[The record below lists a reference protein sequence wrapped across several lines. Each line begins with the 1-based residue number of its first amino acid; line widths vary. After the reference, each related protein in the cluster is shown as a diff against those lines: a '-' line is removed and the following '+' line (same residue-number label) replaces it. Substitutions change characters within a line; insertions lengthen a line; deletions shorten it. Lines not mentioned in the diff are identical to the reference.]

1 MQASAA
7 TVHAIRKDD
16 GWYKA
21 DVSFSKDIRNESSE
35 NPTIRCYVNVIT
47 PCLSGDCKYLLPIPV
62 ANWQKFIRFPGKGK
76 CAICVCRHVKRK
88 KPEDGGGPF
97 CTCGKPSCQPMD
109 TAPAPIEAAAAAAGT
124 AAAAPG
130 TGAVAASSSASS
142 ARLVVPLSSASPC
155 TGAAAPPSRKRNLA
169 DSSVTATVAAPA
181 PATALGTAV
190 VPYKAARVRE
200 SSKVASTANELYS
213 MLDLGREN
221 LRENLDKLAMLLEKP
236 QTDLTRPNANSSNAF
251 SPLDQAVANGLIE
264 ALPLLL
270 KHWPRDRPFARA
282 GKMGKTPLLLLTA
295 MCEQVAD
302 PQLQPKEPR
311 ATCTGTVTGSSS
323 RGRGRASADSSG
335 RRAPP
340 VNTDELCKMA
350 EMLIEVDPEC
360 IETPEKNGWTPLMT
374 ACEWGCL
381 PLVQLL
387 LERGASVEPKDNHKM
402 TALHWCAEQDR
413 PAHADVISI
422 LLEYK
427 ADPHATNDQG
437 KTPLELANE
446 YKSAPA
452 ILAALQ
458 SQPYETL
465 PRTKE
470 GVKAAAAAAAAP
482 APASGRGRP
491 HGASGRGPSTLK
503 LLMPPD
509 AHVLTRGPSAAEIR
523 AAEDRR
529 RQQQE
534 QQREAEM
541 DAAIC
546 QICNGGLCED
556 GNEILFCDGE
566 KWGGPC
572 GVAVHQQCYHLG
584 ELPSGDWLCDACA
597 PQQHDPSAADGTMVR
612 CELCEGTSYREGGRW
627 QSFPLMRCRPP
638 SCEKAGFI
646 HAACAASFPQI
657 FREES
662 LGGAWVWDEE
672 GQAIIDKL
680 RKLKQP
686 CYLCE
691 ERGGCLVQ
699 CRHGSSLTGCKRALH
714 PLCAQMQRLVRP
726 IARKGDEV
734 GAFCCLAHLP
744 AAIFDD
750 EDDVALAAKGRT
762 ERHEELFKVVG
773 PMADQLAPLLTSMHD
788 NQKRRLT
795 LRDLF
800 TLPPSSAVSGEA
812 DPSLR
817 AFFGAGAGAPPPTL
831 VHLLAVAGGARE
843 QRRLAFKGR
852 QATTTDGLTMLLCHA
867 ARAHADADTAEA
879 TRAAA
884 PQSAPSRAVSSASGV
899 AMMEGMVECA
909 GGALTPPNLCDE
921 CDGDEDEAAEI
932 SKEQP
937 YPCTSNDAAS
947 QLRLCCTGW
956 GLGGELGDAAGLGR
970 LLNCCEH
977 SPFAAAVRAGYVE
990 RALLLYNASHASP
1003 QGAGALS
1010 AGPKLTPA
1018 APMGDGE
1025 EDDRGSVPAML
1036 CAVAHA
1042 LFEREMSVSMRH
1054 LLLLLAARAA
1064 LPTAGSKAQL
1074 DAAQKAC
1081 GARGWWPAG
1090 STDVANGA
1098 ERRTTIEWSGQ
1109 VSLSNLPPFVYVC
1122 ENVMVDVTPQWAAGA
1137 ANGGC
1142 KCCEPQSECGAG
1154 TKPVCTETTCRACRG
1169 KQQECGYACTC
1180 ITSPVKCRNRK
1191 LQAGLVCP
1199 LSLYYFGPQK
1209 GWGVK
1214 ACQFIKQGDFV
1225 IEYVGEVISEHEM
1238 ERRERACDEQRRYV
1252 FTPKSRSKEQC
1263 YIDAHAVR
1271 NLAAFI
1277 NFGCA
1282 PNLELKSVRSL
1293 SGDKRLDRVAFYA
1306 KRDIEAGTELTYR
1319 RDADA
1324 VSKARRSR
1332 IVCNCDAGAV
1342 CMGFL

>member
-1 MQASAA
+1 
-7 TVHAIRKDD
+7 
-16 GWYKA
+16 
-21 DVSFSKDIRNESSE
+21 
-35 NPTIRCYVNVIT
+35 
-47 PCLSGDCKYLLPIPV
+47 
-62 ANWQKFIRFPGKGK
+62 
-76 CAICVCRHVKRK
+76 
-88 KPEDGGGPF
+88 
-97 CTCGKPSCQPMD
+97 
-109 TAPAPIEAAAAAAGT
+109 
-124 AAAAPG
+124 
-130 TGAVAASSSASS
+130 
-142 ARLVVPLSSASPC
+142 
-155 TGAAAPPSRKRNLA
+155 
-169 DSSVTATVAAPA
+169 VAAPA
-181 PATALGTAV
+181 PATAVGTAV
-190 VPYKAARVRE
+190 VPYNATRVRE

-221 LRENLDKLAMLLEKP
+221 LRSSLDLAKLAMLLEKQ
-236 QTDLTRPNANSSNAF
+236 QTDLTRPNVNSSNAF
-251 SPLDQAVANGLIE
+251 SPLHQAVNNGLVE

-302 PQLQPKEPR
+302 PQIQPKEPR
-311 ATCTGTVTGSSS
+311 ATCTGTGTGTGTGTVSSS
-323 RGRGRASADSSG
+323 RGRGRASAESSG

-350 EMLIEVDPEC
+350 EMLIEVDPKC

-387 LERGASVEPKDNHKM
+387 LERGASVEPKDNHLM
-402 TALHWCAEQDR
+402 TALHWSAAQDR

-422 LLEYK
+422 LLEYE
-427 ADPHATNDQG
+427 ANPHATDDQG
-437 KTPLELANE
+437 KTPLDLANE
-446 YKSAPA
+446 NNSAPA

-465 PRTKE
+465 PRIKE

-482 APASGRGRP
+482 APASGCGRP
-491 HGASGRGPSTLK
+491 HGASRRGPSTLK

-509 AHVLTRGPSAAEIR
+509 AHVPSAAEIR
-523 AAEDRR
+523 AAEE
-529 RQQQE
+529 QQE
-534 QQREAEM
+534 QQPEM

-584 ELPSGDWLCDACA
+584 ELSSGDWLCDACA
-597 PQQHDPSAADGTMVR
+597 PRQHDPSAADGTMVR

-657 FREES
+657 YREEI

-672 GQAIIDKL
+672 GQANIDKL
-680 RKLKQP
+680 RKLKLP

-691 ERGGCLVQ
+691 KRGGCLVQ
-699 CRHGSSLTGCKRALH
+699 CRQGSLLTGCKRALH

-734 GAFCCLAHLP
+734 GAFCCWAHLP

-867 ARAHADADTAEA
+867 ARAHAEAEA
-879 TRAAA
+879 EAEAAVAEEAARAAA
-884 PQSAPSRAVSSASGV
+884 PQSAPTRAVSSASGV

-932 SKEQP
+932 SKKLL
-937 YPCTSNDAAS
+937 YPRTSNDAAS

-977 SPFAAAVRAGYVE
+977 SPFAAAVRAGYAE

-1003 QGAGALS
+1003 QGGGALC

-1018 APMGDGE
+1018 APMEEDGE

-1042 LFEREMSVSMRH
+1042 LFELEMSVSMRH

-1090 STDVANGA
+1090 LTDVANGA

-1109 VSLSNLPPFVYVC
+1109 ASLSNLPPFVYVC
-1122 ENVMVDVTPQWAAGA
+1122 ENVMVDVTPLWAAGA

-1142 KCCEPQSECGAG
+1142 KCCKPQSECGAG
-1154 TKPVCTETTCRACRG
+1154 AKPVCTETCRACRG

-1214 ACQFIKQGDFV
+1214 ACQFIKQGAFV
-1225 IEYVGEVISEHEM
+1225 IEYVGEVISEQEM
-1238 ERRERACDEQRRYV
+1238 ERRSVACDEQYQYV
-1252 FTPKSRSKEQC
+1252 FTLNGRGKDRC

-1282 PNLELKSVRSL
+1282 PNLEPKGVRSL